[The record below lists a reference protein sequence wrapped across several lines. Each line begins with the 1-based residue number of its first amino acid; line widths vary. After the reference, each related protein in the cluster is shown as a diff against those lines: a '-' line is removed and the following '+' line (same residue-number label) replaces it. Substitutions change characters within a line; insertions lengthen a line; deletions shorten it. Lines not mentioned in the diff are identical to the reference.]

1 MANRTATLYA
11 STKLSTGWTFKP
23 LPRNPIDLQAP
34 NHYRLFW
41 YEQGK
46 RKSQAVGRYYAIA
59 RAAQVRKEAELKGVP
74 VNDSKPAPESRVTLA
89 NAIAAYL
96 EEKKL
101 AKKKSKTLAAYTTA
115 LNYFQE
121 SCTKVYLHEI
131 DRLDMLKF
139 HTFLSDTKGQSP
151 RSCWNKFSNVMG
163 FLKGQGVKGL
173 VKKEDW
179 PSYVEEE
186 PEIYEPE
193 ELETFFDACNDE
205 ERHWFGFFL
214 MTGMREQE
222 VIYSDWKNFNP
233 KKRTVTVKHNPKY
246 DWTPKAY
253 KERHI
258 PIPES
263 LVNSLIPMMGSGLM
277 FPTTGGKP
285 KTDFLEVCKAI
296 AKRAGARS

>member
-1 MANRTATLYA
+1 
-11 STKLSTGWTFKP
+11 
-23 LPRNPIDLQAP
+23 
-34 NHYRLFW
+34 
-41 YEQGK
+41 
-46 RKSQAVGRYYAIA
+46 
-59 RAAQVRKEAELKGVP
+59 
-74 VNDSKPAPESRVTLA
+74 
-89 NAIAAYL
+89 
-96 EEKKL
+96 
-101 AKKKSKTLAAYTTA
+101 
-115 LNYFQE
+115 
-121 SCTKVYLHEI
+121 
-131 DRLDMLKF
+131 
-139 HTFLSDTKGQSP
+139 
-151 RSCWNKFSNVMG
+151 MG

-296 AKRAGARS
+296 AKRAGLDPDNWWLHKFRATFATMHLQAGVDLRTVQAWCGHVDLESTLRYLRPAEGDAVQAKVNNTFKAMSTA